1 MGHQEQ
7 VPFKQRE
14 SQLPD
19 KKTACTNH
27 LFPGTSSLATK
38 FNISLGHA
46 DVSNVSTTFTTHH
59 LRHATDIIIIH
70 QSFFINPHGPTWLI
84 PEYPGSTCS
93 GWKELLQNLTAW
105 PEQNSACRRVCCWEG
120 GVWNPPESSC
130 FPWKIETTWQP
141 KPRKQVTAQSP
152 KKTRNI

>member
-70 QSFFINPHGPTWLI
+70 QSFFINPHDWYLNILVQHAQVERNFSKISPPDLSKTQHVVVFVVGRGGYGI
-84 PEYPGSTCS
+84 PRSRPVFLEKLKPPDNRNQGSRWRPS
-93 GWKELLQNLTAW
+93 HQ
-105 PEQNSACRRVCCWEG
+105 
-120 GVWNPPESSC
+120 
-130 FPWKIETTWQP
+130 
-141 KPRKQVTAQSP
+141 